1 MRYGDTADIGGLPE
15 RFEPGAFGDVG
26 AADVLLNRQHDRT
39 EPLARTGGAGLVLMD
54 TADSLTM
61 RADLPDTATARD
73 TVALV
78 RSGVL
83 RGLSVE
89 FVVRRE
95 RDEGGVRVIEQA
107 DLMAIGLV
115 DTPAYP
121 ASDVAARHKQ
131 PATRRRSVWL

>member
-61 RADLPDTATARD
+61 RADLAGHRNREGHGGAC
-73 TVALV
+73 AL
-78 RSGVL
+78 RSAS
-83 RGLSVE
+83 RP
-89 FVVRRE
+89 
-95 RDEGGVRVIEQA
+95 
-107 DLMAIGLV
+107 IG
-115 DTPAYP
+115 
-121 ASDVAARHKQ
+121 
-131 PATRRRSVWL
+131 